1 MKKYLIPV
9 LICCSLVSI
18 ACSSSVHDVNAIE
31 VKESK
36 ISPEDQLIIQK
47 YKDRI
52 NNLDLSDRNLVDA
65 TMKKSLSEISKIQN
79 KRERE
84 KIEMN
89 IYLSTG
95 MYQEAY
101 NLNTKILKENLIISN
116 LLTQCE
122 LIYVLKLSKKEFQ
135 KCHTDLASAFKQELK
150 TIPKSDPEYSYSEW
164 GYLLSMY
171 KAGREDYKPKLEKFI
186 NSTKDEQMKFQ
197 LQSAYELAIEQK
209 KSI

>member
-9 LICCSLVSI
+9 LICCSLVST

-36 ISPEDQLIIQK
+36 ISPEDQVIIQK
-47 YKDRI
+47 YKDHI

-65 TMKKSLSEISKIQN
+65 TMKKSLSEISKIQD
-79 KRERE
+79 KHERE

-101 NLNTKILKENLIISN
+101 NLNTKILKENPLISN

-122 LIYVLKLSKKEFQ
+122 LIHVLKLSKKEFQ